1 MSLALRKPPLR
12 FRNAG
17 RFKFRLLSRPHSA
30 EMVLSTSSEDEA
42 RPPPKPI
49 AKPKP
54 KQSFGAALTKGSTI
68 VTAESLL
75 AEKPKAKGLSGA
87 ELRRRRKEKQQAAA
101 EARRRSAAGA
111 AAPAPAPAP
120 AKAGELPAGFFD
132 DKNADLK
139 ARGVDP
145 EKAKAESEAKA
156 WAEFSEF
163 AGDVARDEA
172 QDAENESREND
183 DESRRRAL
191 DQAWYERRL
200 APLMARADGAKAPV
214 VNDAAVAR
222 VGDADDG
229 GVDIA
234 AALAARERKDK
245 EKAAAAAA
253 MLPIDDDLSDDD
265 LNEALWNQPRYTV
278 PGFQKGQ

>member
-1 MSLALRKPPLR
+1 MRQKKA
-12 FRNAG
+12 A
-17 RFKFRLLSRPHSA
+17 A
-30 EMVLSTSSEDEA
+30 EAAKQKAAAAEEA
-42 RPPPKPI
+42 KRQRSMMPPPPPM
-49 AKPKP
+49 APKP
-54 KQSFGAALTKGSTI
+54 KQTRT
-68 VTAESLL
+68 VTLPAEP
-75 AEKPKAKGLSGA
+75 APPAPPAKPPAGLPPGFFD
-87 ELRRRRKEKQQAAA
+87 
-101 EARRRSAAGA
+101 SAATSSEAPKSLVAYGSDDSDSDDAEEAPAA

-163 AGDVARDEA
+163 AGGVARDEA
-172 QDAENESREND
+172 QDEENESREND

>member
-1 MSLALRKPPLR
+1 MRIIAETFVNLHAIEQIQFWGQRRVDSIESSRHRDAIHSYDV
-12 FRNAG
+12 G
-17 RFKFRLLSRPHSA
+17 RLKFDFH
-30 EMVLSTSSEDEA
+30 T
-42 RPPPKPI
+42 
-49 AKPKP
+49 
-54 KQSFGAALTKGSTI
+54 G
-68 VTAESLL
+68 
-75 AEKPKAKGLSGA
+75 
-87 ELRRRRKEKQQAAA
+87 
-101 EARRRSAAGA
+101 
-111 AAPAPAPAP
+111 
-120 AKAGELPAGFFD
+120 
-132 DKNADLK
+132 
-139 ARGVDP
+139 
-145 EKAKAESEAKA
+145 
-156 WAEFSEF
+156 
-163 AGDVARDEA
+163 DEA
-172 QDAENESREND
+172 QDEENESREND
-183 DESRRRAL
+183 DEAKRRAL

>member
-1 MSLALRKPPLR
+1 M
-12 FRNAG
+12 
-17 RFKFRLLSRPHSA
+17 
-30 EMVLSTSSEDEA
+30 
-42 RPPPKPI
+42 
-49 AKPKP
+49 
-54 KQSFGAALTKGSTI
+54 
-68 VTAESLL
+68 
-75 AEKPKAKGLSGA
+75 
-87 ELRRRRKEKQQAAA
+87 
-101 EARRRSAAGA
+101 
-111 AAPAPAPAP
+111 
-120 AKAGELPAGFFD
+120 
-132 DKNADLK
+132 
-139 ARGVDP
+139 DP

-163 AGDVARDEA
+163 AGGVARDEK
-172 QDAENESREND
+172 QEEESEDRDNE
-183 DESRRRAL
+183 DEAKRRAL

-200 APLMARADGAKAPV
+200 APLLARADGAKAPV

-222 VGDADDG
+222 VGVDDDG